1 MSITDK
7 LTGRLKQAAGDLL
20 GDRSLHREGREEER
34 KGNVKDELRAE
45 EAAELREEARAEQ
58 RVARQREQTDRKAA
72 ELADLERRT

>member
-34 KGNVKDELRAE
+34 KGKVKDELRAE
-45 EAAELREEARAEQ
+45 EAAELREEE
-58 RVARQREQTDRKAA
+58 RVSRQREQTDRKAA